1 MPEPVA
7 TKLLQTTQSTV
18 LLLPIILL
26 LPWVPTREIQES
38 PSWLGTSVRVS
49 LRTSSLPL
57 ISLTL
62 QACYTSNVTITR
74 EAWQSGTQDVP
85 K

>member
-18 LLLPIILL
+18 LLPIILL